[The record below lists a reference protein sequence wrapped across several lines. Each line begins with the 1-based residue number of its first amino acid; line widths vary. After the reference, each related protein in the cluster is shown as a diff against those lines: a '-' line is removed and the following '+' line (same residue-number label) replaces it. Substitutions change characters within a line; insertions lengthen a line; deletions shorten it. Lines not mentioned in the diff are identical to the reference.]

1 MDDEILKTVHSIFGK
16 SVQIVDC
23 EKTSSVRQEEVLLI
37 NGIPV
42 TLDGHDGEEIKNA
55 LLTGQ
60 VPSVELLNQ
69 LLYQA
74 GILKQSVQLET
85 SLSVK
90 SSMITTEE
98 VSVARGGQIVDGR
111 TSETKEDYA
120 YSSSKKE
127 IWNPITTA
135 TTTTKITTTETMS
148 NTPRFR
154 LAPEQSS
161 SQSTSAPTSG
171 FTSTS
176 DGAIGGQYE
185 KGCSPTSVT
194 IYEPLISVVSQ
205 QPSSASNFTNESL
218 SSRSGSIARKCHY
231 NYEVKDNDYP
241 DEDEDDDDDDDE
253 DGELYLLNPPQYSG
267 CAVSAAANATTTS
280 TPPFK
285 NRLPPIRNTTTTIS
299 NSSTTT
305 ANSNDDLLRKYQKAP
320 SLQSGRKSS
329 LLSFDSG
336 HDGVFHSPSQ
346 QTYNNQSAPVQQL
359 TTNNTDHSIS
369 SCYDFISSDEADF
382 LTATNNSSSNMGKYC
397 DTKFATPERNYA
409 DLQQLREQSSNFAKS
424 SYDKNVKSPTL
435 GKKPSM
441 SSSSCVSINPLS
453 SQPKQQLQQQQ
464 QQHGAINKSNPSL
477 DDVDDDH
484 AAASA
489 DISASTAKISSS
501 KISSTTSVENGLV
514 FRDGNLISG
523 PLDAL
528 IAHMVPSAQYYPDRS
543 FIFSFLL
550 SARLFIRPH
559 ELLAKISDT
568 WENQQQQQIVQS
580 IDVVDEKYSSHQQ
593 PQSMCGSGGKLQMYQ
608 FPDEQMHQKAMKSAQ
623 NCIQLLSEWIDTFPY
638 DFRDERLM
646 QHVRVLARKCVYI
659 DNSLGKTVSSIL
671 QQLVQRLTVLE
682 KYEEFLQTLTAN
694 ETNEQQTNEDLA
706 ATHQKSYL
714 SVSHGGGHTNS
725 GYVHAS
731 STSSSN
737 DREDLNSSLLTES
750 ANANSQAT
758 GSSSLVGMPPHKSL
772 SSSYTTASGTCH
784 QHQSVHHHHHHHHHH
799 HSQQSDS
806 SSNSV
811 NTLGPGAGGGG
822 GGLGISISGCT
833 SSSAAASNGA
843 ELTGICDICPNA
855 ALLAHQ
861 LTHIELE
868 RLSHI
873 GPEEFVQAFAK
884 ENHLESFSDMKKTRN
899 LESYVQWFNRLSYF
913 TATEIVK
920 YPKKKQRVRIIEF
933 WIETARECFNIG
945 NFNSLM
951 AIIAGLNL
959 SPISRLKKT
968 WSKIQ
973 SAKFSVLEHQMD
985 PTSNFNSYR
994 STLKAAMWRSEG
1006 ATNERERIIIPF
1018 FSLLVKD
1025 LYFLNEGCSNR
1036 LPNGHINFE
1045 KFWQL
1050 AKQVMEFNTWKK
1062 VTCPFEKIP
1071 KVIMFLQLSTVLNE
1085 NTLSMASFE
1094 CEPPEN
1100 TQEKGRYK
1108 TLKSETKQ
1116 QQQQQT

>member
-1 MDDEILKTVHSIFGK
+1 MDDEISNIVHSMFGK
-16 SVQIVDC
+16 SVQVVDC
-23 EKTSSVRQEEVLLI
+23 EKTSTVHQEEVLLI

-42 TLDGHDGEEIKNA
+42 SFEGDAGKEIKNN

-60 VPSVELLNQ
+60 VPSVELLNK

-90 SSMITTEE
+90 SSMVTTEE
-98 VSVARGGQIVDGR
+98 VSVNKGGENIDSR
-111 TSETKEDYA
+111 TSEKKEDFTYN
-120 YSSSKKE
+120 SSRTD
-127 IWNPITTA
+127 IWNPMKTKVIEPLSNTSISQQKPC
-135 TTTTKITTTETMS
+135 TTKSALLSDNNVMVCRREDEGSNLLATSETQ
-148 NTPRFR
+148 T
-154 LAPEQSS
+154 L
-161 SQSTSAPTSG
+161 T
-171 FTSTS
+171 
-176 DGAIGGQYE
+176 
-185 KGCSPTSVT
+185 V
-194 IYEPLISVVSQ
+194 
-205 QPSSASNFTNESL
+205 
-218 SSRSGSIARKCHY
+218 SSR
-231 NYEVKDNDYP
+231 VDNVH
-241 DEDEDDDDDDDE
+241 DDDCDNNDDDDDE
-253 DGELYLLNPPQYSG
+253 DDVDHVHYHDHDNDKGNIGDNHNHGRDDDNDDYKDDFERELFLLNQRQCNKSDS
-267 CAVSAAANATTTS
+267 VETQSLS
-280 TPPFK
+280 T
-285 NRLPPIRNTTTTIS
+285 NNTDMS
-299 NSSTTT
+299 LFY
-305 ANSNDDLLRKYQKAP
+305 SNDNTQQLSSSSITIAHGSCSQCSPKKYPQTFEFK
-320 SLQSGRKSS
+320 RKSS
-329 LLSFDSG
+329 LLSSDSG
-336 HDGVFHSPSQ
+336 HYECSNSASEQALNNNPQLSTSSQ
-346 QTYNNQSAPVQQL
+346 TKARQP
-359 TTNNTDHSIS
+359 SIS
-369 SCYDFISSDEADF
+369 PCYDNPSSKAADF
-382 LTATNNSSSNMGKYC
+382 LSVTSDNKSEYLLPTVSYPSSHEKI
-397 DTKFATPERNYA
+397 
-409 DLQQLREQSSNFAKS
+409 
-424 SYDKNVKSPTL
+424 VKSPTL
-435 GKKPSM
+435 GKKLPMSSNSCSSVSKPLLTKPTQQRQQSHHESIGKASAISA
-441 SSSSCVSINPLS
+441 SSSSNNADFAHTSIRTDKETS
-453 SQPKQQLQQQQ
+453 SA
-464 QQHGAINKSNPSL
+464 AIPS
-477 DDVDDDH
+477 
-484 AAASA
+484 
-489 DISASTAKISSS
+489 
-501 KISSTTSVENGLV
+501 TSENGLI
-514 FRDGNLISG
+514 FRDGNLVSG
-523 PLDAL
+523 PLEAL
-528 IAHMVPSAQYYPDRS
+528 IAHMVPSANYYPNRS

-559 ELLAKISDT
+559 ELLSRISYI
-568 WENQQQQQIVQS
+568 WENQHQS
-580 IDVVDEKYSSHQQ
+580 TDVVDEKYLPSSNELFPHQQ
-593 PQSMCGSGGKLQMYQ
+593 SISKNSTGKSLFQ
-608 FPDEQMHQKAMKSAQ
+608 FPNEQAHQKAMKSAQ

-659 DNSLGKTVSSIL
+659 DNRLGKTVSSIL

-682 KYEEFLQTLTAN
+682 KYEEFLQTLAAN
-694 ETNEQQTNEDLA
+694 ETNEHEEQQKNQDLTATTYQTSSSYVSSSA
-706 ATHQKSYL
+706 AA
-714 SVSHGGGHTNS
+714 GGGHTNS

-731 STSSSN
+731 TTSTSCNNDPGAILPESINNDNSNASRFSSA
-737 DREDLNSSLLTES
+737 EDMKRQTSHKTF
-750 ANANSQAT
+750 
-758 GSSSLVGMPPHKSL
+758 SSSS
-772 SSSYTTASGTCH
+772 SSSYTTASGTLH
-784 QHQSVHHHHHHHHHH
+784 QYQLGHQTNKHQQQQQQQNT
-799 HSQQSDS
+799 QQSDS
-806 SSNSV
+806 SSNSLNMV
-811 NTLGPGAGGGG
+811 GPALGG
-822 GGLGISISGCT
+822 GGLGLGVTGYT
-833 SSSAAASNGA
+833 SSSSAIMNSA
-843 ELTGICDICPNA
+843 ELIGICDLCPNA

-873 GPEEFVQAFAK
+873 GPEEFVQSFAK

-899 LESYVQWFNRLSYF
+899 LESYVEWFNRLSYF

-1062 VTCPFEKIP
+1062 VTCPFEKLP
-1071 KVIMFLQLSTVLNE
+1071 KVIMFLQSITVLNE
-1085 NTLSMASFE
+1085 NTLSIASFE

-1116 QQQQQT
+1116 HQQT